1 MTINLGIDTAL
12 FEYICQSVENTPFY
26 KMMGIYLTALGPG
39 EAEIQL
45 KATPQHTNPLGL
57 LHGGVLMSIA
67 DAAMGNAI
75 RSLGIKG
82 VTADCSTSF
91 IASASLYGLLQAKGK
106 VVKAGKRL
114 VFARAEV
121 FSNGQMVADVKG
133 TFANVGTIDPGE
145 KSDQHG

>member
-91 IASASLYGLLQAKGK
+91 IASASLDGLLQAKGK

>member
-1 MTINLGIDTAL
+1 MVKNLGIDTAL
-12 FEYICQSVENTPFY
+12 FEYICRSIENTPFY
-26 KMMGIYLTALGPG
+26 KLMGINLTALGPG

-45 KATPQHTNPLGL
+45 KATPDHTNPLGL

-75 RSLGIKG
+75 RSLGITG

-91 IASASLYGLLQAKGK
+91 LASASLEGILQAKGK

-121 FSNGQMVADVKG
+121 FSNGQIVADVKG
-133 TFANVGTIDPGE
+133 TFVNVGTIDPRG
-145 KSDQHG
+145 KSDQHE

>member
-1 MTINLGIDTAL
+1 MAANLGIDPAL
-12 FEYICQSVENTPFY
+12 FAYICQSVENTPFY
-26 KMMGIYLTALGPG
+26 KLIGIQLTALGPG

-45 KATPQHTNPLGL
+45 KAAPQHTNPLGL

-82 VTADCSTSF
+82 VTADCSISF
-91 IASASLYGLLQAKGK
+91 LASASLDGLLLAKGK

-121 FSNGQMVADVKG
+121 LSDGQIVADVKG
-133 TFANVGTIDPGE
+133 TFANVGTIDPRE
-145 KSDQHG
+145 KSDSHG